1 MPRRRMRDLS
11 IVQISPNSEETNSDQ
26 WTAIGS
32 SNVPN
37 AVDKLV
43 EIQIENDGR
52 RKTRVHTLL
61 KDLYNLNFV
70 ERVKVSRNSH
80 GQPIGIEALVLVGY
94 LGIITQ
100 NANLLPIKYE
110 SWHHMYDS
118 NKNHALD
125 NIKERSTLEVSDNYV
140 KKDREQVGTKS
151 MQKQKFTHIVGSKSF
166 ACIADDEELSFGQKV
181 RRLQLF
187 DITHRKKDGYPMTTE
202 AVEIMEKL
210 KDKRVEYEAIA
221 SSNSSVNLDDID
233 N

>member
-125 NIKERSTLEVSDNYV
+125 NIK
-140 KKDREQVGTKS
+140 DREQVGTKS